1 MENTENQEETK
12 MVHQQTMSEL
22 QEQQDVLWKKH
33 SLNAALE
40 QRLKTEHSIDC
51 ESLMK
56 ACSILPWNYNYEV
69 PKTIDKI
76 LTCKKQQKLDD
87 SMKIS
92 LQFPEGLLLHSTF
105 IADIISKFCKVESMI
120 LGDVT
125 YGACCVDDIA
135 SKQLGCDF
143 IVHYGHSC
151 LVSIPDMVIQNALYV
166 FVEIKFDVD
175 IFVES
180 IDRNFADYKDKP
192 VMLMG
197 IIQFNNSLLLT
208 KAMLEK

>member
-1 MENTENQEETK
+1 MLEN
-12 MVHQQTMSEL
+12 
-22 QEQQDVLWKKH
+22 
-33 SLNAALE
+33 
-40 QRLKTEHSIDC
+40 RLKTEHGIEID
-51 ESLMK
+51 SLVK

-76 LTCKKQQKLDD
+76 LTCKKQKQYTEV
-87 SMKIS
+87 MKVS
-92 LQFPEGLLLHSTF
+92 LQFPEGLLLHAPF
-105 IADIISKFCKVESMI
+105 LADIISKFCLVECLI

-125 YGACCVDDIA
+125 YGACCVDDLA

-151 LVSIPDMVIQNALYV
+151 LVSIPDLAIQNALYV

-180 IDRNFADYKDKP
+180 IERNFAHLKEKP
-192 VMLMG
+192 LMLMG
-197 IIQFNNSLLLT
+197 II
-208 KAMLEK
+208 